1 MKKGFDAHCHLFD
14 VQYAFKEA
22 LAMSNASIIAAYQ
35 NARIGRGG
43 LAGRRAA
50 ERSVPDIVRALRTIL
65 KTALFTSPST
75 MLHDLESA
83 VTSKL
88 GVDSFA
94 AVPLM
99 MDIFYIF
106 DAGAPSLPPDGR
118 VHAASAAPAS
128 AVDRNELL
136 DRLAGKAE
144 MLKQEFMKLLAPRT
158 VLIEAPEAAPKG
170 APVEAALENERR
182 APTGVKGLAK
192 KFDAIIGDLQE
203 RFFNR
208 FRGNAPIEPAPEL
221 SEGFRE
227 HMSELEEIKR
237 EQGGSVFPFL
247 AVDPRRPGIFE
258 LVRQKVGPGKSF
270 AGVKLYPSL
279 GYLPTHPKLF
289 PIYDHCVKH
298 DAPITVHASRG
309 VIKTWC
315 KTITTPLQDGK
326 PATVTFND
334 TDFTPFDFFG
344 APDKWKP
351 VLKRYRGRLR
361 VNFAHFG
368 GPEELAKYGDA
379 RTRETSWTK
388 RIIDLM
394 NEFPKNV
401 YTDMSC
407 TTGPEM
413 LESIAEILDTYE
425 IVRKRMIFGTDYTI
439 ELMFL
444 PIDRYCEQVKTAL
457 DRHLEAMMFENP
469 SRFLGAQA
477 R

>member
-14 VQYAFKEA
+14 VQYVFKEA

-35 NARIGRGG
+35 HARIGKGG
-43 LAGRRAA
+43 LTRRRAA
-50 ERSVPDIVRALRTIL
+50 ERSVPEIVHALRTIL
-65 KTALFTSPST
+65 KTALFTDPST

-99 MDIFYIF
+99 MDIFYMF
-106 DAGAPSLPPDGR
+106 DPGTPSPPPDESLQ
-118 VHAASAAPAS
+118 AASTALLPAG
-128 AVDRNELL
+128 DRSDLM

-144 MLKQEFMKLLAPRT
+144 MLKQEFIKLLTPRADPG
-158 VLIEAPEAAPKG
+158 ER
-170 APVEAALENERR
+170 APVGDEPKNGPR
-182 APTGVKGLAK
+182 APADVKGLAK
-192 KFDAIIGDLQE
+192 RFDSIIGDLQE

-208 FRGNAPIEPAPEL
+208 FKVNTALEPAPEL
-221 SEGFRE
+221 SQGFSE
-227 HMSELEEIKR
+227 HMAELEEIKR
-237 EQGGSVFPFL
+237 QQGSSVFPFL
-247 AVDPRRPGIFE
+247 AVDPRRPGILE
-258 LVRQKVGPGKSF
+258 LVRQKVGPRKSF

-289 PIYDHCVKH
+289 PIYDYCVKN

-309 VIKTWC
+309 VIKTWS
-315 KTITTPLQDGK
+315 KTITTLLPNGK

-344 APDKWKP
+344 APDNWKP
-351 VLKRYRGRLR
+351 ILKRYKGRLR

-379 RTRETSWTK
+379 NARETSWTK
-388 RIIDLM
+388 QIIDLM
-394 NEFPKNV
+394 CEFPKNV

-407 TTGPEM
+407 TISPEI
-413 LESIAEILDTYE
+413 LESIAEILDTNE

-444 PIDRYCEQVKTAL
+444 PLDRYCEQVKAAL
-457 DRHLEAMMFENP
+457 DRHLDAMMFENP
-469 SRFLGAQA
+469 SRFLGAHA
-477 R
+477 P